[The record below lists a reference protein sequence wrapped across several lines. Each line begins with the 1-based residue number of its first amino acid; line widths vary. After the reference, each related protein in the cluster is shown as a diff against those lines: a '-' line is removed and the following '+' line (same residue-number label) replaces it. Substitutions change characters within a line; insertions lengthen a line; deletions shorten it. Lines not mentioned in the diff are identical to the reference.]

1 MEIQGF
7 FCYCNLLENL
17 LENAEIDPQNIIGS
31 IADFSIN
38 NKNKRKLDDFH
49 EIIRKKVSLLD
60 ILLLEI
66 KPNSQGNQ

>member
-7 FCYCNLLENL
+7 FCYWNLLENL